1 MSTDPQIGKLI
12 NNIQASPEYEAL
24 GQAEKRNIYLINKSY
39 REQTALPEKLV
50 AELAKQEAIT
60 VNVWKKAKAQKN
72 FSLFKAD
79 LQKLLDLSK
88 QAAEIL
94 MKVKETKTPYEAL
107 IDNFEPKMT
116 AEQITATFNQ
126 LQQGLKQL
134 ISKIQASSN
143 KPDTALLYQPVPAE
157 NQRQIAQLLTKTLGY
172 DTASPA
178 AHGRIDETEH
188 PFHHRL
194 LR

>member
-1 MSTDPQIGKLI
+1 M
-12 NNIQASPEYEAL
+12 
-24 GQAEKRNIYLINKSY
+24 
-39 REQTALPEKLV
+39 PEKLV

-116 AEQITATFNQ
+116 ADQITATFNQ
-126 LQQGLKQL
+126 LQRRLKTADKQDPSQL
-134 ISKIQASSN
+134 KASQIQQYFISQF
-143 KPDTALLYQPVPAE
+143 
-157 NQRQIAQLLTKTLGY
+157 QLRTNAK
-172 DTASPA
+172 
-178 AHGRIDETEH
+178 
-188 PFHHRL
+188 
-194 LR
+194 LRNS